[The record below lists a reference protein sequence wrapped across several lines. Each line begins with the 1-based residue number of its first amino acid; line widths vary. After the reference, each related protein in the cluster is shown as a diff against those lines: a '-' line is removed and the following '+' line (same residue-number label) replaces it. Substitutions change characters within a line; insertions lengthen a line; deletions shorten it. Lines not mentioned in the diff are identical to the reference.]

1 MSLPVLVC
9 IFEFWGVSGVFVFDS
24 TGDCDSDGNWV

>member
-1 MSLPVLVC
+1 VSLPVLVC
-9 IFEFWGVSGVFVFDS
+9 IFEFWVSGVFVFDS